1 MKVFDDFE
9 LCLKIYN
16 RRTRVEHV
24 DNARKS
30 ATHCVNALLKGSSEP
45 YDYLPFFYSRVFE
58 APGSERKVW
67 WQFYGDNGMCFLGE
81 L

>member
-1 MKVFDDFE
+1 LFSHALTEQKEMKVFDDFE

-30 ATHCVNALLKGSSEP
+30 ATHCVNALLEGSSEP
-45 YDYLPFFYSRVFE
+45 
-58 APGSERKVW
+58 
-67 WQFYGDNGMCFLGE
+67 
-81 L
+81 

>member
-1 MKVFDDFE
+1 MLVFYFLQLGFLFSHALTEQKEMKVFDDFE

-30 ATHCVNALLKGSSEP
+30 ATHCVNALLEGSSEP
-45 YDYLPFFYSRVFE
+45 
-58 APGSERKVW
+58 
-67 WQFYGDNGMCFLGE
+67 
-81 L
+81 